1 MKILFVCLGNIC
13 RSPMAEM
20 IFKDLVHKRGLDQ
33 YFLISSAGI
42 SDEEKGNDIYPLA
55 KRKLLEKGITVE
67 KRRARKITQDDMRNY
82 DFIIVMEK
90 YQGDKILKDYFVK
103 EKLKVRCLN
112 EKDIDDPW
120 YSGNF
125 EEAFQDI
132 LTGCEKLLKELE
144 KKL

>member
-20 IFKDLVHKRGLDQ
+20 IFKNLVHKRVLDQ

-55 KRKLLEKGITVE
+55 KRKLLEKGIPVE

-125 EEAFQDI
+125 EKAFQDI
-132 LTGCEKLLKELE
+132 LAGCEKLLKELE